1 MKRLTFKALS
11 AVSLSALLAFNLQC
25 GGMNKKKL
33 TDVENRI
40 KALTAKG
47 VPDSIIVDTK
57 LYIANYTTAKK
68 LYKSNDAAKYADSI
82 IIGIEKAEKWYSDF
96 IAANKANVL
105 NSITSFNTEKT
116 KLTGMQL
123 IVADSIGAIID
134 SLVKGDLIVDAQVK
148 VNDALAMLPAIM
160 KDQQKASKIKPLLTG
175 SWRDVHKVVDPET
188 SQNYTETTVYTFKS
202 DGAFQGS
209 ESRKGQSTPFMKE
222 DWEFLST
229 GTFDLKG
236 DTICLFVT
244 REKCTR
250 QIFTH
255 LDSKTKK
262 WIEKPGLPYDST
274 ITNHGKDKYIPYEY
288 FKENFKKSK

>member
-1 MKRLTFKALS
+1 MKRLTFKVLS

-25 GGMNKKKL
+25 GGMNQKKL
-33 TDVENRI
+33 ADVENRI
-40 KALTAKG
+40 KTLTAKG
-47 VPDSIIVDTK
+47 VPDSVIVDTK
-57 LYIANYTTAKK
+57 LYIVNYTTAKK

-82 IIGIEKAEKWYSDF
+82 MIGIELAEKWYSDF
-96 IAANKANVL
+96 IAANKANIL
-105 NSITSFNTEKT
+105 NSITSFNAEKT

-123 IVADSIGAIID
+123 RAADSIGTIID
-134 SLVKGDLIVDAQVK
+134 SLVKRDLIVDAQDKVK
-148 VNDALAMLPAIM
+148 EALAILPSIL

-175 SWRDVHKVVDPET
+175 TWKDVHKVADPET
-188 SQNYTETTVYTFKS
+188 SQNYTETSVYTFKG
-202 DGAFQGS
+202 DGSFEGS

-250 QIFTH
+250 QKFTH
-255 LDSKTKK
+255 LDSKTNK
-262 WIEKPGLPYDST
+262 WIEKTGALYDST

-288 FKENFKKSK
+288 FKANFKKSK